1 MKKTKFVLCLLAV
14 WICCIYTQAAELK
27 KDNTNEWKYD
37 IECAG
42 SGSQGSYLVR
52 VWSYG
57 KKPSIPSEEMKRNA
71 VHGIIFKGFSGDRGC
86 TSQKPMVKSP
96 AIMEEK
102 ADFFSSFFANGGTC
116 LKYADIV
123 GTPEI
128 IKVGKEYKVGVVV
141 SVSKDALR
149 KDLEG
154 AGVIKGLSSGF

>member
-1 MKKTKFVLCLLAV
+1 MKFVLCLLTLCLSYV
-14 WICCIYTQAAELK
+14 YTQASELK
-27 KDNTNEWKYD
+27 KDNTEDWRYD

-57 KKPSIPSEEMKRNA
+57 KKPNIPSDDMKRNA
-71 VHGIIFKGFSGDRGC
+71 VHGVIFKGFSGDRGC
-86 TSQKPMVKSP
+86 TSQKPMAASP
-96 AIMEEK
+96 AVMEEK
-102 ADFFSSFFANGGTC
+102 ADFFKAFFADGGTC

-128 IKVGKEYKVGVVV
+128 IKVGKEYKVGVIV
-141 SVSKDALR
+141 SVSKDVLR

-154 AGVIKGLSSGF
+154 AGVVKSLSSGF

>member
-1 MKKTKFVLCLLAV
+1 MNKLKISLCFLALLLSFMT
-14 WICCIYTQAAELK
+14 IQAAELK
-27 KDNTNEWKYD
+27 KDDAEKWRYD

-57 KKPSIPSEEMKRNA
+57 KKPNIPAEDMKRNA
-71 VHGIIFKGFSGDRGC
+71 VHGVIFKGFSGDRGC

-96 AIMEEK
+96 AVMEEK
-102 ADFFSSFFANGGTC
+102 ADFFNSFFANGGSY

-141 SVSKDALR
+141 SIAKDQLR
-149 KDLEG
+149 KDLEE
-154 AGVIKGLSSGF
+154 AGIVKGLSSGF